1 MAVQSTPKTLKEK
14 LGGRNIFL
22 IGMMGSGKSQTG
34 PVLAK
39 MINYAFVDTDDV
51 IEKASKQSISS
62 IFEKDGEKVFR
73 DVEKQVLKEIS
84 QHHSLVIATGGGL
97 ITLPQNWG
105 ILHQGIV
112 IWLDL
117 DLKRSIKR
125 LESDK
130 KERPLLIED
139 DLANN
144 FSRIYESRKPI
155 YLESDLR
162 IEIEDQSP
170 YEVATM
176 IAKDLPS
183 ILIDPVT
190 QAERHTTELKTCFD
204 F

>member
-73 DVEKQVLKEIS
+73 DVEKKVLKEIS

-97 ITLPQNWG
+97 VTLPENWG

-130 KERPLLIED
+130 KKRPLLIGD
-139 DLANN
+139 DLVGN
-144 FSRIYESRKPI
+144 FSQILESRKPI

-162 IEIEDQSP
+162 IEVEDQSP

-176 IAKDLPS
+176 VAEHLPS
-183 ILIDPVT
+183 ILIDPET
-190 QAERHTTELKTCFD
+190 QAERHTTEL
-204 F
+204 

>member
-51 IEKASKQSISS
+51 IEKASKQTISS

-73 DVEKQVLKEIS
+73 DVEKKVLKEIS

-97 ITLPQNWG
+97 VTLPENWG

-125 LESDK
+125 LESDQK
-130 KERPLLIED
+130 KRPLLIGD
-139 DLANN
+139 DLAEN
-144 FSRIYESRKPI
+144 FSQIYESRKPI

-162 IEIEDQSP
+162 IEVEDQSP

-176 IAKDLPS
+176 VAEHLPS
-183 ILIDPVT
+183 ILIDPET
-190 QAERHTTELKTCFD
+190 QAERHTTEL
-204 F
+204 

>member
-73 DVEKQVLKEIS
+73 DVEKKVLKEIS

-97 ITLPQNWG
+97 VTLPENWG

-125 LESDK
+125 LESDQK
-130 KERPLLIED
+130 RRPLLLGD
-139 DLANN
+139 NLAEN
-144 FSRIYESRKPI
+144 FSQIYESRKPI

-162 IEIEDQSP
+162 IEVEDESP

-176 IAKDLPS
+176 IAEHLPS
-183 ILIDPVT
+183 ILNDPVT
-190 QAERHTTELKTCFD
+190 QAERHTTEL
-204 F
+204 

>member
-73 DVEKQVLKEIS
+73 DVEKKVLKEIS

-97 ITLPQNWG
+97 VTLPENWG

-130 KERPLLIED
+130 KKRPLLIGD
-139 DLANN
+139 DLAEN
-144 FSRIYESRKPI
+144 FSQIYASRKPM

-162 IEIEDQSP
+162 IEVEDQSP

-176 IAKDLPS
+176 IAEHLPS
-183 ILIDPVT
+183 ILIDPET
-190 QAERHTTELKTCFD
+190 QAERHTTEL
-204 F
+204 

>member
-73 DVEKQVLKEIS
+73 DVEKKVLKEIS

-97 ITLPQNWG
+97 VTLPENWG

-125 LESDK
+125 LESDQK
-130 KERPLLIED
+130 RRPLLFED
-139 DLANN
+139 NLAEN
-144 FSRIYESRKPI
+144 FSQIYESRKPI

-162 IEIEDQSP
+162 IEVEDQSP

-176 IAKDLPS
+176 VAEHLPS
-183 ILIDPVT
+183 ILIDPET
-190 QAERHTTELKTCFD
+190 QAERHTTEL
-204 F
+204 

>member
-34 PVLAK
+34 PFLAK

-73 DVEKQVLKEIS
+73 DVEKKVLKEIG

-97 ITLPQNWG
+97 VTLHENWG

-125 LESDK
+125 LESDQK
-130 KERPLLIED
+130 RRPLLLGD
-139 DLANN
+139 NLAEN
-144 FSRIYESRKPI
+144 FSQIYENRKPI

-162 IEIEDQSP
+162 IEVEDQSP

-176 IAKDLPS
+176 VAEHLPS
-183 ILIDPVT
+183 ILIDPET
-190 QAERHTTELKTCFD
+190 QAERHTTEL
-204 F
+204 

>member
-73 DVEKQVLKEIS
+73 DVEKKVLKEIS

-97 ITLPQNWG
+97 VTLPENWG

-117 DLKRSIKR
+117 DLRRSIKR
-125 LESDK
+125 LESDQK
-130 KERPLLIED
+130 RRPLLLGD
-139 DLANN
+139 NLAEN
-144 FSRIYESRKPI
+144 FSQIYESRKPI
-155 YLESDLR
+155 YSESDLR
-162 IEIEDQSP
+162 IEVEDQSP

-176 IAKDLPS
+176 VAEHLPS
-183 ILIDPVT
+183 ILIDPET
-190 QAERHTTELKTCFD
+190 QAERHTTEL
-204 F
+204 

>member
-1 MAVQSTPKTLKEK
+1 MAVQSTLETLKEK

-22 IGMMGSGKSQTG
+22 IGMMGSGKSQAG

-39 MINYAFVDTDDV
+39 LINYAFVDTDDV

-62 IFEKDGEKVFR
+62 IFEKDGEEVFR
-73 DVEKQVLKEIS
+73 DVEKKVLKEIS

-97 ITLPQNWG
+97 VTLPENWG

-117 DLKRSIKR
+117 DLKRSIQR

-130 KERPLLIED
+130 KKRPLLIGD
-139 DLANN
+139 DLAGN
-144 FSRIYESRKPI
+144 FSQILESRKPI

-162 IEIEDQSP
+162 IEVEDQSP

-176 IAKDLPS
+176 IAKRLPS
-183 ILIDPVT
+183 ILIDPET
-190 QAERHTTELKTCFD
+190 QAERHTTE
-204 F
+204 

>member
-1 MAVQSTPKTLKEK
+1 MTDQSTQQTLKEK

-34 PVLAK
+34 PDLAK

-51 IEKASKQSISS
+51 IEKASKQSIAD
-62 IFEKDGEKVFR
+62 IFEKDGETGFR
-73 DVEKQVLKEIS
+73 DLEKQVLKEIS

-97 ITLPQNWG
+97 ITVSENWG

-125 LESDK
+125 IESDDK
-130 KERPLLIED
+130 KRPLLMEN
-139 DLANN
+139 DLSKT
-144 FSRIYESRKPI
+144 FSEIYENRKPL

-162 IEIEDQSP
+162 IEVKDQSP
-170 YEVATM
+170 SEVASLIM
-176 IAKDLPS
+176 ESLPS
-183 ILIDPVT
+183 ILINPEA
-190 QAERHTTELKTCFD
+190 QAEPHTTEL
-204 F
+204 

>member
-73 DVEKQVLKEIS
+73 DVEKKVLKEIS

-97 ITLPQNWG
+97 VTLPENWG

-117 DLKRSIKR
+117 DLKRSIQR

-130 KERPLLIED
+130 KKRPLLIGD
-139 DLANN
+139 DLAGN
-144 FSRIYESRKPI
+144 FSQILESRKPI

-162 IEIEDQSP
+162 IEVEDQSP

-176 IAKDLPS
+176 VAEHLPS
-183 ILIDPVT
+183 ILIDPET
-190 QAERHTTELKTCFD
+190 QAERHTTEL
-204 F
+204 

>member
-62 IFEKDGEKVFR
+62 IFEKDREKVFR
-73 DVEKQVLKEIS
+73 DVEKKVLKEIS

-97 ITLPQNWG
+97 VTLPENWG

-125 LESDK
+125 LESDQK
-130 KERPLLIED
+130 RRPLLLGD
-139 DLANN
+139 NLAEN
-144 FSRIYESRKPI
+144 FSQIYESRKPI

-162 IEIEDQSP
+162 IEVEDQSP

-176 IAKDLPS
+176 VAEHLPS
-183 ILIDPVT
+183 ILIDPET
-190 QAERHTTELKTCFD
+190 QAERHTTEL
-204 F
+204 

>member
-1 MAVQSTPKTLKEK
+1 MVVQSTPETLKEK

-62 IFEKDGEKVFR
+62 IFKKDGEKVFR

-97 ITLPQNWG
+97 VTLPENWG

-130 KERPLLIED
+130 KQRPLLIGD
-139 DLANN
+139 DLAEN
-144 FSRIYESRKPI
+144 FSQIYESRKPM

-162 IEIEDQSP
+162 IEVEDQSP

-176 IAKDLPS
+176 IAEHLPS
-183 ILIDPVT
+183 ILIDPET
-190 QAERHTTELKTCFD
+190 QAERHTTEF
-204 F
+204 

>member
-73 DVEKQVLKEIS
+73 DVEKKVLKEIS

-97 ITLPQNWG
+97 VTLPENWG

-125 LESDK
+125 LESDQK
-130 KERPLLIED
+130 QRPLLLGD
-139 DLANN
+139 DLAEN
-144 FSRIYESRKPI
+144 FSQIYESRKPM

-162 IEIEDQSP
+162 IEVEDQSP

-176 IAKDLPS
+176 IAEHLPS
-183 ILIDPVT
+183 ILIDPET
-190 QAERHTTELKTCFD
+190 QAERHTTEL
-204 F
+204 

>member
-73 DVEKQVLKEIS
+73 DVEKKVLKEIS

-97 ITLPQNWG
+97 VTLPENWG

-125 LESDK
+125 LESDQK
-130 KERPLLIED
+130 RRPLLLGD
-139 DLANN
+139 NLAEN
-144 FSRIYESRKPI
+144 FSQIYESRKPI

-162 IEIEDQSP
+162 IEVEDQSP
-170 YEVATM
+170 YQVASM
-176 IAKDLPS
+176 VAEHLPS
-183 ILIDPVT
+183 ILIDPET
-190 QAERHTTELKTCFD
+190 QAERHTTEL
-204 F
+204 

>member
-1 MAVQSTPKTLKEK
+1 MAVQSTPETLKEK

-22 IGMMGSGKSQTG
+22 IGMMGSGKSQAG
-34 PVLAK
+34 PFLAK

-73 DVEKQVLKEIS
+73 DVEKKVLKEIS

-97 ITLPQNWG
+97 VTLPENWG

-112 IWLDL
+112 VWLDL

-125 LESDK
+125 LESDQK
-130 KERPLLIED
+130 RRPLLLGD
-139 DLANN
+139 NLAEN
-144 FSRIYESRKPI
+144 FSQIYESRKPI

-162 IEIEDQSP
+162 IEVEDQSP
-170 YEVATM
+170 CEVATM
-176 IAKDLPS
+176 IAEHLPS
-183 ILIDPVT
+183 ILIDPET
-190 QAERHTTELKTCFD
+190 QAERHTTES
-204 F
+204 

>member
-73 DVEKQVLKEIS
+73 DVEKKVLKEIS

-97 ITLPQNWG
+97 VTLPENWG

-117 DLKRSIKR
+117 DLRRSIKR
-125 LESDK
+125 LESDQK
-130 KERPLLIED
+130 RRPLLLGD
-139 DLANN
+139 NLAEN
-144 FSRIYESRKPI
+144 FSQIYESRKPM

-162 IEIEDQSP
+162 IEVEDQSP

-176 IAKDLPS
+176 IAEHLPS
-183 ILIDPVT
+183 ILIDPET
-190 QAERHTTELKTCFD
+190 QAERHTTEL
-204 F
+204 

>member
-22 IGMMGSGKSQTG
+22 IGMMGSGKSQAG
-34 PVLAK
+34 PFLAK

-73 DVEKQVLKEIS
+73 DVEKKVLKEIS

-97 ITLPQNWG
+97 VTLPENWG

-130 KERPLLIED
+130 KKRPLLIGD
-139 DLANN
+139 DLAGN
-144 FSRIYESRKPI
+144 FSQILESRKPI

-162 IEIEDQSP
+162 IEVEDQSP

-176 IAKDLPS
+176 IAKRLPS
-183 ILIDPVT
+183 ILNDPET
-190 QAERHTTELKTCFD
+190 QAERHTTE
-204 F
+204 

>member
-73 DVEKQVLKEIS
+73 DVEKKVLKEIS

-97 ITLPQNWG
+97 VTLPENWG

-130 KERPLLIED
+130 KQRPLLFGDE
-139 DLANN
+139 LAEN
-144 FSRIYESRKPI
+144 FSQIYESRKPM

-162 IEIEDQSP
+162 IEVEEQSP
-170 YEVATM
+170 YEVASM
-176 IAKDLPS
+176 IAKHLPS
-183 ILIDPVT
+183 ILINPET
-190 QAERHTTELKTCFD
+190 QAERHTTEL
-204 F
+204 

>member
-1 MAVQSTPKTLKEK
+1 MAVQSPPKTLKEK

-73 DVEKQVLKEIS
+73 DVEKKVLKEIS

-97 ITLPQNWG
+97 VTLPENWG

-125 LESDK
+125 LESDQK
-130 KERPLLIED
+130 RRPLLLED
-139 DLANN
+139 NLAEN
-144 FSRIYESRKPI
+144 FSQIYESRKPI

-162 IEIEDQSP
+162 IEVEDQSP

-176 IAKDLPS
+176 IAEHLPS
-183 ILIDPVT
+183 ILIDPET
-190 QAERHTTELKTCFD
+190 QAERHTTEL
-204 F
+204 

>member
-73 DVEKQVLKEIS
+73 DVEKKVLKEIS

-97 ITLPQNWG
+97 VTLPENWG

-130 KERPLLIED
+130 KKRPLLIGD
-139 DLANN
+139 DLAQN
-144 FSRIYESRKPI
+144 FSQIYESRKPI

-162 IEIEDQSP
+162 IEVEDQSP

-176 IAKDLPS
+176 VAEHLPS
-183 ILIDPVT
+183 ILIDPET
-190 QAERHTTELKTCFD
+190 QAERHTTEL
-204 F
+204 

>member
-1 MAVQSTPKTLKEK
+1 MAVQSTAKTLKEK

-51 IEKASKQSISS
+51 IEKASKHSIAS

-73 DVEKQVLKEIS
+73 DVEKKVLKEIS

-97 ITLPQNWG
+97 VTLPENWG

-130 KERPLLIED
+130 KQRPLLIGD
-139 DLANN
+139 DLAKN
-144 FSRIYESRKPI
+144 FSQIYESRKPM

-162 IEIEDQSP
+162 IEVEDQSP

-176 IAKDLPS
+176 IAQHLPS
-183 ILIDPVT
+183 ILIDPET
-190 QAERHTTELKTCFD
+190 QAERHTTEL
-204 F
+204 